1 MVQLSLSL
9 LSSFQFLPQYKKE
22 PTIKSQNMIEIK
34 IKRKSWTMLNRD
46 ICKIILP
53 LCPANS

>member
-34 IKRKSWTMLNRD
+34 IKKKKLNYAKSRYLQNNFAVVP
-46 ICKIILP
+46 C
-53 LCPANS
+53 